1 MGRPRKPPAEK
12 AKTLPARYRQDQR
25 IASWRLDWTSEIGI
39 RVMSELLVLANDLGG
54 WENLSRQRQILVE
67 RAVHHIIKL
76 AEFETADFEGKPLP
90 FDHGVASNKA
100 NVLSGLLTKL
110 GLDHVAKEI
119 RSPSELMNR
128 YRTMEQ
134 RP

>member
-25 IASWRLDWTSEIGI
+25 IASWNLDWRSPIGI

-54 WENLSRQRQILVE
+54 WETLSRQKQILVE
-67 RAVHHIIKL
+67 RIVYHVIKL

-90 FDHGVASNKA
+90 FERGVASNKA
-100 NVLSGLLTKL
+100 NVLKGYLK
-110 GLDHVAKEI
+110 
-119 RSPSELMNR
+119 
-128 YRTMEQ
+128 
-134 RP
+134 